1 MPERVQLSRRR
12 GYRKPENTV
21 VVARP
26 TCWGNPY
33 RIVRAGKTTWQ
44 VMHFSVL
51 LAEFISR
58 TGSEARADAVE
69 RLQRLIEHDR
79 APWSTDMI
87 RRELAG
93 KNLACWCPLPAPEE
107 PDICHASVLL
117 AIANPEEGN

>member
-1 MPERVQLSRRR
+1 MPERIQLSRKK
-12 GYRKPENTV
+12 GWRKPENTV

-44 VMHFSVL
+44 VMHFSTL

-58 TGSEARADAVE
+58 TGTEARADAVH

-79 APWSTDMI
+79 APWSADMI
-87 RRELAG
+87 RSELAG
-93 KNLACWCPLPAPEE
+93 KNLACWCP
-107 PDICHASVLL
+107 PDQPCHADVLL
-117 AIANPEEGN
+117 EIANQGQS